1 MQRAD
6 NILSQLLFYL
16 VLIITF
22 LIPFGWSNIT
32 YGLGL
37 LALFSV
43 AKIIIH
49 PPKWERW
56 DFVRL
61 FVLWIPVI
69 ISFISLIYTQHLDR
83 GVFLLQVQL
92 ALLLFPV
99 VGYALKAYVRKQDV
113 EIILVVFAIATIIT
127 MFIAYL
133 NAFFNSLENGPEGFY
148 FSLYPEGQWWRN
160 YFFYDLFSNLHH
172 PTYFSI
178 LQTASLLIL
187 LSSPFLKRLKWK
199 IILILFFLIT
209 AYFTASRTG
218 FVVTVIIIISAVLS
232 KYKPAFLFKMG
243 TVSIVFSFILFAGF
257 FVQINDINM
266 SGKGGEYKLF
276 DRGVGERFYL
286 WKAANHLSKECVLFG
301 YGVGD
306 VQKELKKEVHEGHSS
321 LELETPAGN
330 THNQYI
336 EYLLGSGLI
345 GLICFLF
352 VIGYLLICSL
362 KKQNLLLFGIVIT
375 FYLHFIFE
383 TLLNRFTGVISFAF
397 LISMAVLLVCVR
409 ETNDTSSHSSLN
421 QDK

>member
-1 MQRAD
+1 MQRAN
-6 NILSQLLFYL
+6 NIVSQLLFYL
-16 VLIITF
+16 VLIIAF

-37 LALFSV
+37 LAVFSV
-43 AKIIIH
+43 AKIFIQ
-49 PPKWERW
+49 PPKWERR

-61 FVLWIPVI
+61 FVLWLPVL
-69 ISFISLIYTQHLDR
+69 ISFVSLIYTDHLDR
-83 GVFLLQVQL
+83 GIFLLQVQL

-99 VGYALKAYVRKQDV
+99 VGYALKGYLSKRDV
-113 EIILVVFAIATIIT
+113 EIIFILFAVATVIT
-127 MFIAYL
+127 MFLAYF
-133 NAFFNSLENGPEGFY
+133 NAFLKSVQNGPEGFY
-148 FSLYPEGQWWRN
+148 FLLHPEGQWWRN

-187 LSSPFLKRLKWK
+187 LRSPFLKNLKFK
-199 IILILFFLIT
+199 IILIFFFLIT

-218 FVVTVIIIISAVLS
+218 FVVTLIVVISAIMY
-232 KYKPAFLFKMG
+232 KYKPRFLFKTG
-243 TVSIVFSFILFAGF
+243 SISVGFSFILFAVF
-257 FVQINDINM
+257 FLQINDMKM
-266 SGKGGEYKLF
+266 SKEGDEYRLF
-276 DRGVGERFYL
+276 DRGVGERIYL
-286 WKAANHLSKECVLFG
+286 WQAANHLSKGCVLFG
-301 YGVGD
+301 HGVGD

-336 EYLLGSGLI
+336 EYLLGSGLL
-345 GLICFLF
+345 GLVCFLF
-352 VIGYLLICSL
+352 VVEYLLFCSV
-362 KKQNLLLFGIVIT
+362 KKESLLLFGIIII

-409 ETNDTSSHSSLN
+409 ETNDTSSRTFL
-421 QDK
+421 D